1 MPRLVSVRLCQIYVF
16 EMSTSKLSKSMAMSF
31 FFSMGFTLS
40 LTTRSIVFYNG
51 CARTPA
57 MSSVLHFS
65 LLPPFLRFALLSS
78 LIRKTN
84 GIPLSAEN
92 DMIHAVLPTC
102 TTLQGGSTSCNV
114 DINTLPS
121 LVTLDGDYA
130 WLIVQ
135 PTTIKESG
143 SILTTNCR

>member
-1 MPRLVSVRLCQIYVF
+1 MYLKFPLQNFLNQWPC
-16 EMSTSKLSKSMAMSF
+16 LSSSQWALPYHSLRSQSF
-31 FFSMGFTLS
+31 
-40 LTTRSIVFYNG
+40 FYNG

-57 MSSVLHFS
+57 MSSVLHLS

-114 DINTLPS
+114 GINTLPS
-121 LVTLDGDYA
+121 LVALDGDYA